1 MSQHIEFVY
10 KPQGETLERY
20 ILADDPRTFIMGP
33 LGSGK
38 TNASCWK
45 VFRNMCRQEPD
56 AHGIRRS
63 RWAGVRNTYPD
74 LTSTTIKDWLDMFR
88 DLGRYVGGGL
98 EPPTHYL
105 KFDLGDG
112 TTVEAEMVFIAL
124 DRPEHERKLRGL
136 QLTGA
141 WLNEVKELSFAII
154 SMLDL
159 RVGRYPKDVRPT
171 WYGIFGDTNAP
182 DTDHWYYK
190 LAEEDKPEG
199 WKFLRQPGGVIK
211 DGQGWKVNPDAENLR
226 NLPRGYYDRG
236 MQGKKYDWIKVN
248 LGNEYG
254 FVVDGRPI
262 YTGYS
267 DIIHCRVFE
276 LNPKLPL
283 LVGMD
288 FGLTPAAVFGQRSML
303 GIWRI
308 RSELVATSMGAKNF
322 AREIKSHVARQ
333 YPGFEIGSLTG
344 DPAGDTRAQTDEI
357 TPFQILKS
365 EQIVARPAP
374 TNDFLIRV
382 EAVDSSL
389 GRLIDGEPGLQIHP
403 DCKVLRK
410 AMAGG
415 YCYKR
420 LQVSGERFADKPD
433 KNVYSHVA
441 EALQYELLGGGE
453 HREVLGRKK
462 LSGNR
467 PSRATTD

>member
-1 MSQHIEFVY
+1 MSQHFEYVY
-10 KPQGETLERY
+10 KPQGATLESY
-20 ILADDPRTFIMGP
+20 ILSYEPRTFIMGP

-45 VFRNMCRQEPD
+45 VFRHMCEQEPD
-56 AHGIRRS
+56 AQGVRRS

-74 LTSTTIKDWLDMFR
+74 LASTTIKDWLDMFR
-88 DLGRYVGGGL
+88 DLGRYVAGGL

-105 KFDLGDG
+105 KFDLDDG
-112 TTVEAEMVFIAL
+112 TAVEAEMVFIAL

-190 LAEEDKPEG
+190 LAEETKPDG
-199 WKFLRQPGGVIK
+199 WRFLRQPGGVVK
-211 DGQGWKVNPDAENLR
+211 DGNGWKVNPDAENLR
-226 NLPRGYYDRG
+226 NLPRGYYERG
-236 MQGKKYDWIKVN
+236 MQGKKPDWIKVN
-248 LGNEYG
+248 LANEYG
-254 FVVDGRPI
+254 FVVDGKSI

-267 DIIHCRVFE
+267 DIVHCREFE
-276 LNPKLPL
+276 LNPRMPL
-283 LVGMD
+283 LIGMD
-288 FGLTPAAVFGQRSML
+288 FGLTPAATFGQRTLM
-303 GIWRI
+303 GVWRI
-308 RSELVATSMGAKNF
+308 RSELVATSMGAKSF
-322 AREIKSHVARQ
+322 AREIRNHVAQQ

-344 DPAGDTRAQTDEI
+344 DPAGDTRAQTDEV
-357 TPFQILKS
+357 TPFQILRAADLIAK
-365 EQIVARPAP
+365 PAP
-374 TNDFLIRV
+374 TNDFLVRV
-382 EAVDSSL
+382 EAVDSAL
-389 GRLIDGEPGLQIHP
+389 GRLIDGEPGLQVHP

-433 KNVYSHVA
+433 KNSYSHVA
-441 EALQYELLGGGE
+441 ESLQYLLLGGGE

-462 LSGNR
+462 VSM
-467 PSRATTD
+467 RAVRAVTD

>member
-1 MSQHIEFVY
+1 MSQHVEFVY

-20 ILADDPRTFIMGP
+20 ILSESARTFIMGP

-45 VFRNMCRQEPD
+45 VFRNMCSQEPD
-56 AHGIRRS
+56 AQGIRRS

-105 KFDLGDG
+105 RFDLGDG

-190 LAEEDKPEG
+190 LAEEDKPDG
-199 WKFLRQPGGVIK
+199 WQFLRQPGGVVK
-211 DGQGWKVNPDAENLR
+211 DGAGWKPNPDAENVH
-226 NLPRGYYDRG
+226 NLPGGYYERG

-248 LGNEYG
+248 LANEYG
-254 FVVDGRPI
+254 FVMDGRPV
-262 YTGYS
+262 YNGYS
-267 DIIHCRVFE
+267 DILHCRAFE
-276 LNPKLPL
+276 LNPRMPL

-288 FGLTPAAVFGQRSML
+288 FGLTPAATFGQRTLM
-303 GIWRI
+303 GAWRI
-308 RSELVATSMGAKNF
+308 RSELVATSMGAKAF
-322 AREIKSHVARQ
+322 AREIKNHVAHQ

-357 TPFQILKS
+357 TPFQILRAAD
-365 EQIVARPAP
+365 IVAKPAP

-382 EAVDSSL
+382 EAVDSAL
-389 GRLIDGEPGLQIHP
+389 GRLIDGEPGILVHS
-403 DCKVLRK
+403 DCRVLRK

-415 YCYKR
+415 YCYRR
-420 LQVSGERFADKPD
+420 LQVSGERFADAPD
-433 KNVYSHVA
+433 KNAYSHVA
-441 EALQYELLGGGE
+441 EALQYLLLGGGE

-462 LSGNR
+462 PTGKR
-467 PSRATTD
+467 PTRATTD